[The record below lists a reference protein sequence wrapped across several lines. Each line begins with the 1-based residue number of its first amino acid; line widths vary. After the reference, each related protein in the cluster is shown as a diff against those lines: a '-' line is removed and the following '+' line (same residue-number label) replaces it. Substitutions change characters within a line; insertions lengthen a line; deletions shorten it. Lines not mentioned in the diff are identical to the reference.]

1 MAMKED
7 LSILEFAGVSLHP
20 ATPHVGGLEAVNF
33 VLSRG
38 EIAVVELEEGREHSP
53 LASLA
58 QGLIPPDSG
67 HVRFKGENWAEMPAA
82 RISTQR
88 GLIRRVYEHYGW
100 ITNLDV
106 MENLRLAECYHTRRP
121 MEEIVQEIRELAR
134 RFGVDPV
141 PDARPSRVHGMVLR
155 KLEWVRAF
163 VGEPELILLERPFF
177 NAPRADAV
185 KLTQAVCEAARKGVA
200 VLWLAD
206 DPHILE
212 DCGASVSRY
221 RMDGEKLLAVTDGRE
236 KKA

>member
-1 MAMKED
+1 MKEES
-7 LSILEFAGVSLHP
+7 SILKFEGVNLRP
-20 ATPHVGGLEAVNF
+20 ATPHVSGLADVNF
-33 VLSRG
+33 LLERG

-67 HVRFKGENWAEMPAA
+67 RVCFKGENWAEMPAA
-82 RISTQR
+82 RISSQR

-106 MENLRLAECYHTRRP
+106 MENLRLAECYHTKRP
-121 MEEIVQEIRELAR
+121 MEEIMQEIRALAG

-141 PDARPSRVHGMVLR
+141 PDARPSRIHSMVLR

-163 VGEPELILLERPFF
+163 VGSPELILLERPFF
-177 NAPRADAV
+177 NAPRADAG
-185 KLTQAVCEAARKGVA
+185 KLTEAVCEAARRGVA

-206 DPHILE
+206 DPRILE
-212 DCGASVSRY
+212 ECGARVSRY
-221 RMDGEKLLAVTDGRE
+221 RMDGEKLLAVVDGRE